1 MSDVNGGGG
10 GGGAVSALE
19 KQLLEVAVAV
29 EERVD
34 SAIRQ
39 MDEMGEEEMEALRER
54 RLQALKKAQQQ
65 QQEWRSLG
73 HGVYS
78 DIADEKAFFSECKRS
93 PRVVCHF
100 YKDSTQRCEV
110 VDGQLAKMAPLHL
123 ETRFLRLDVS
133 RAPFLSTRLRLR
145 AVPTVAVVRGGA
157 ISDYVIGV
165 AEMGGANGARPSP
178 QLSAAELERRLA
190 AAGAI
195 FRSSDAAGDPP
206 GSGGGAHP
214 PRTTFTHAAK
224 KTSIRAQH
232 RNTADSD

>member
-1 MSDVNGGGG
+1 MSDMTAGV
-10 GGGAVSALE
+10 VSALE

-29 EERVD
+29 EEKVD
-34 SAIRQ
+34 NAIRQ
-39 MDEMGEEEMEALRER
+39 MDEMGEEEMEVLRER

-110 VDGQLAKMAPLHL
+110 VDGQLSKLAPLHL

-133 RAPFLSTRLRLR
+133 RAPFLSSRLRLR

-165 AEMGGANGARPSP
+165 AEMGGANGGDVRARPQISG
-178 QLSAAELERRLA
+178 AELERRLVN
-190 AAGAI
+190 AGAI
-195 FRSSDAAGDPP
+195 FRSESAGDN
-206 GSGGGAHP
+206 SGGA
-214 PRTTFTHAAK
+214 PRTTITHAAK
-224 KTSIRAQH
+224 KTSIRHGHHHNA
-232 RNTADSD
+232 ADSDSD